1 MERPGTYR
9 LEDDL
14 SEHWLE
20 RFAADGL
27 AEIQSYLEKHAD
39 FQTFLEDRD

>member
-9 LEDDL
+9 VEDDL
-14 SEHWLE
+14 SENWLE
-20 RFAADGL
+20 RFAAKGL
-27 AEIQSYLEKHAD
+27 AEIEAYLGKHAD